1 MLMPKSQ
8 QPLPDDAPDADVES
22 VVRNLVL
29 RRLTQRAYTRYQLEE
44 YLQRKGADVDVV
56 AKVLD
61 RFEEVRL
68 VNDREFAA
76 EFIRARRS
84 IKGTGPAVLRLELK
98 KRGISDDVIAAELDL
113 RVGDDVDVARD
124 IAQRKLASLSRF
136 DADTQNRRLVSFLV
150 RRGYSAHIAYGVARE
165 LVPAFRAEH

>member
-68 VNDREFAA
+68 VDDREFAA

-136 DADTQNRRLVSFLV
+136 DSDTQSRRLVSFLV
-150 RRGYSAHIAYGVARE
+150 RRGYSPNLAYGVVRE
-165 LVPAFRAEH
+165 LIPAYRSES